1 MKVIFLFTK
10 LFILSRLVLVDML
23 AAVEQE
29 TISEAFAHVNAE
41 VVLNALAYTVAEA
54 KARQ

>member
-10 LFILSRLVLVDML
+10 LCILSRLVLVDML